1 VVVDPVVVDED
12 QQSSSGVSAA
22 VTADDVLHQR
32 DPFHIQSN
40 RQETSPNLPDQ
51 EIEIVSG
58 KPELEQAAFPQATD
72 HGSSSSGM
80 PEPVPRFPE
89 PTPESEPPL
98 ANALW
103 HRLMTT
109 GQAALQRSRFSEAE
123 QAFQDALREAE
134 GHNLLLGKPSLSR
147 RV

>member
-22 VTADDVLHQR
+22 VTADDVLHQG

-58 KPELEQAAFPQATD
+58 KPELEQAAFPQ
-72 HGSSSSGM
+72 
-80 PEPVPRFPE
+80 PR
-89 PTPESEPPL
+89 
-98 ANALW
+98 
-103 HRLMTT
+103 TT
-109 GQAALQRSRFSEAE
+109 VHLHPGCQNRFHASQSQLQNRSRPWLTHF
-123 QAFQDALREAE
+123 
-134 GHNLLLGKPSLSR
+134 GI
-147 RV
+147 V